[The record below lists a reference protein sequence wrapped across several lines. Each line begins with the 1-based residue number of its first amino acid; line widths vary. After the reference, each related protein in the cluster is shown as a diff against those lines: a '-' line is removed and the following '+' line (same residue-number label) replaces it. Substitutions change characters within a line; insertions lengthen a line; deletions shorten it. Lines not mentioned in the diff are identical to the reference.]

1 MYFCFI
7 IKQLYKNFHPIKL
20 VKKVKFIFIFLML
33 AAFCNIGYAQNKTIA
48 LNVKNFDKADK
59 ADIDKAE
66 DFYLQ
71 EHYPLALPIY
81 EELIEKYPN
90 ETYLQYRLGMC
101 YLKKQDEYDKAVQYL
116 KPIAESDPDAA
127 DIKYFLGI
135 AYHLTYQFD
144 EAIKVF
150 NEYLNQK
157 IDKSQQQITARLIEN
172 CMNAKA
178 LVAIPTEATITNLGA
193 PINSEAS
200 EYVPVISSDEQ
211 TMLFTYVGKR
221 SKGGFEDIFIAE
233 KSANGEWKTPN
244 PLGDNINGYNHDACI
259 ALSPDGQILF
269 IYKDSK
275 DKKGEIYYSNLEGND
290 WSDPKPLL
298 GEVNTSHWEGSVSL
312 SADGK
317 TLYFTSD
324 KPAGFGGRDIYKA
337 TLINDSIWGNIENL
351 GPTINTPYNDDAPF
365 IHPDGRT
372 LVFSSEG
379 HNSMGGY
386 DIFHT
391 QLQPDGTWLPP
402 TNIGFPINSPDRDTY
417 YVLSADGKTGYFS
430 SGRPG
435 GYGLQDIY
443 SVMPGLVG
451 FVPTIAVVKGI
462 ITLNNEPAEAEII
475 VNIQNTD
482 ITHSKLKS
490 NSVTGEYLT
499 NLSKGEIY
507 ELIYKLKDVD
517 FLKLKGDSFVMEL
530 LVIEN
535 TDDFIEINK
544 NIAFYTTDFESEK
557 LIEEEVEE
565 ENIEEIYGDKSME
578 GLVFKVQIAAY
589 NMPENYSYDRLKG
602 LGEVEKN
609 LLDDGITRFTIGG
622 DFNTLN
628 LANEHRDK
636 VVARGQDDAFVTAIY
651 KGKRVYL
658 EELIEQGI
666 LKE

>member
-1 MYFCFI
+1 M
-7 IKQLYKNFHPIKL
+7 
-20 VKKVKFIFIFLML
+20 KKTKFLFLFL
-33 AAFCNIGYAQNKTIA
+33 LLTCIYSVGFTQNKTIA
-48 LNVKNFDKADK
+48 LNVKAFDKADK
-59 ADIDKAE
+59 TDLDKAE
-66 DFYLQ
+66 EFYIDAN
-71 EHYPLALPIY
+71 YSNALPIY
-81 EELIEKYPN
+81 EELIKKYPN
-90 ETYLQYRLGMC
+90 EAYLQYRLGMC
-101 YLKKQDEYDKAVQYL
+101 YLKKQDEYDKAVLYL

-144 EAIKVF
+144 EAIKEF
-150 NEYLNQK
+150 NDYLNQK
-157 IDKSQQQITARLIEN
+157 IDKSQQQLTERLIQN
-172 CMNAKA
+172 CINGKELMAN
-178 LVAIPTEATITNLGA
+178 PTEAVITNIGGS
-193 PINSEAS
+193 INTEAS

-211 TMLFTYVGKR
+211 VMLFTYMGKR

-233 KSANGEWKTPN
+233 KSANGEWEKPQ
-244 PLGDNINGYNHDACI
+244 PLDDNINGYNHDACI

-269 IYKDSK
+269 IYKDTK
-275 DKKGEIYYSNLEGND
+275 DEKGEIYYSNLIGRD
-290 WSDPKPLL
+290 WSTPKPLL
-298 GEVNTSHWEGSVSL
+298 GEVNTSHWEGSASL

-324 KPAGFGGRDIYKA
+324 KPAGLGGRDIYKA

-351 GPTINTPYNDDAPF
+351 GSTINTPYNDDAPF

-391 QLQPDGTWLPP
+391 ELQPDGTWLPP

-417 YVLSADGKTGYFS
+417 YVLSANGERGYFS

-443 SVMPGLVG
+443 SVAPGLVG
-451 FVPTIAVVKGI
+451 FKPAIAVVKGI
-462 ITLNNEPAEAEII
+462 ITLNDEPAEAEII
-475 VNIQNTD
+475 VSIQNSTY
-482 ITHSKLKS
+482 SKLGS
-490 NSVTGEYLT
+490 NAITGEYLT
-499 NLSKGEIY
+499 NLNKGEIY
-507 ELIYKLKDVD
+507 ELTYKLKGTD
-517 FLKLKGDSFVMEL
+517 LSTLKGDSVIVEE

-535 TDDFIEINK
+535 SDEFSEINK
-544 NIAFYTTDFESEK
+544 DVAFYTSNFVSNKIVEK
-557 LIEEEVEE
+557 EEE
-565 ENIEEIYGDKSME
+565 ENIEETYGDKSSE
-578 GLVFKVQIAAY
+578 GLIFKVQIAAY

-622 DFNTLN
+622 DFTTLN

-636 VVARGQDDAFVTAIY
+636 VVAKGQDDAFVTAIY

>member
-1 MYFCFI
+1 MKK
-7 IKQLYKNFHPIKL
+7 IKSLFL
-20 VKKVKFIFIFLML
+20 FLML
-33 AAFCNIGYAQNKTIA
+33 TCIYSIGYTQNKAIA
-48 LNVKNFDKADK
+48 LNVKTFDKADK
-59 ADIDKAE
+59 ANLDKAE
-66 DFYLQ
+66 DFFLQ
-71 EHYPLALPIY
+71 EYYTLALPIY
-81 EELIEKYPN
+81 EDLIEKYPN

-101 YLKKQDEYDKAVQYL
+101 YLKKQDAYDKAVLYL

-144 EAIKVF
+144 DAIKVF

-157 IDKSQQQITARLIEN
+157 IDDEQQQITKRLIEN
-172 CMNAKA
+172 CMNAKM
-178 LVAIPTEATITNLGA
+178 LVATPAEVTITNIGA

-211 TMLFTYVGKR
+211 TMLFTYVGKK
-221 SKGGFEDIFIAE
+221 SKGGFEDIFISE
-233 KSANGEWKTPN
+233 KSANGQWKNPE

-259 ALSPDGQILF
+259 ALSPDGQTLF

-275 DKKGEIYYSNLEGND
+275 EKKGEIYYSKLSGNS

-298 GEVNTSHWEGSVSL
+298 GEVNTNHWEGSASL

-337 TLINDSIWGNIENL
+337 TLINDSIWGNIKNL

-391 QLQPDGTWLPP
+391 QLQLNGTWLPP

-451 FVPTIAVVKGI
+451 FIPTIAVVKGT
-462 ITLNNEPAEAEII
+462 ITLNNQPAEAEII
-475 VNIQNTD
+475 VTIQSSEE
-482 ITHSKLKS
+482 THSKLGS

-499 NLSKGEIY
+499 NLPKGDIY
-507 ELIYKLKDVD
+507 EVIYKLKDAHL
-517 FLKLKGDSFVMEL
+517 LKLKGDSIVMEL
-530 LVIEN
+530 IAIEN
-535 TDDFIEINK
+535 TDDFVEINK
-544 NIAFYTTDFESEK
+544 NIAFYTVDFESD
-557 LIEEEVEE
+557 IIVEE
-565 ENIEEIYGDKSME
+565 ENIEEVYGDKSMD
-578 GLVFKVQIAAY
+578 GLIFKVQIAAY

-622 DFNTLN
+622 DFTTLN
-628 LANEHRDK
+628 LANEHKDK
-636 VVARGQDDAFVTAIY
+636 VVAKGQDDAFVTAIY

>member
-1 MYFCFI
+1 MKK
-7 IKQLYKNFHPIKL
+7 IKPLFL
-20 VKKVKFIFIFLML
+20 FLML
-33 AAFCNIGYAQNKTIA
+33 TCIYSIGYTQNKAIA
-48 LNVKNFDKADK
+48 LNVKTFDKADK
-59 ADIDKAE
+59 ANLDKAE
-66 DFYLQ
+66 DFFLQ
-71 EHYPLALPIY
+71 EYYTLALPIY
-81 EELIEKYPN
+81 EDLIEKYPN

-101 YLKKQDEYDKAVQYL
+101 YLKKQDAYDKAVLYL

-144 EAIKVF
+144 DAIKVF

-157 IDKSQQQITARLIEN
+157 IDDEQQQITKRLIEN
-172 CMNAKA
+172 CMNAKM
-178 LVAIPTEATITNLGA
+178 LVANPSEVTITNIGS

-221 SKGGFEDIFIAE
+221 SKGGFEDIFISE
-233 KSANGEWKTPN
+233 KSKNGEWKNPE

-259 ALSPDGQILF
+259 AISPDGQTLF

-275 DKKGEIYYSNLEGND
+275 EKKGEIYYSKLSGNN

-298 GEVNTSHWEGSVSL
+298 GEVNTNHWEGSASL

-379 HNSMGGY
+379 HNSIGGY

-391 QLQPDGTWLPP
+391 QLQLNGTWLPP

-451 FVPTIAVVKGI
+451 FIPTIAVVKGT
-462 ITLNNEPAEAEII
+462 ITLNNQPAEAEII
-475 VNIQNTD
+475 VTIQSSEE
-482 ITHSKLKS
+482 THSKLGS

-499 NLSKGEIY
+499 NLPKGDIY
-507 ELIYKLKDVD
+507 EVIYKLKDAHL
-517 FLKLKGDSFVMEL
+517 LKLKGDSIVMEL
-530 LVIEN
+530 IAIEN
-535 TDDFIEINK
+535 TDDFVEINK
-544 NIAFYTTDFESEK
+544 NIAFYTVDFESD
-557 LIEEEVEE
+557 IIVEE
-565 ENIEEIYGDKSME
+565 ENIEEVYGDKSMD
-578 GLVFKVQIAAY
+578 GLIFKVQIAAY

-602 LGEVEKN
+602 LGEVEKS

-622 DFNTLN
+622 NFTTLN

>member
-1 MYFCFI
+1 
-7 IKQLYKNFHPIKL
+7 
-20 VKKVKFIFIFLML
+20 ML
-33 AAFCNIGYAQNKTIA
+33 TCIYSIGYTQNKAIA
-48 LNVKNFDKADK
+48 LNVKTFDKADK
-59 ADIDKAE
+59 ANLDKAE
-66 DFYLQ
+66 DFFLQ
-71 EHYPLALPIY
+71 EYYTLALPIY
-81 EELIEKYPN
+81 EDLIEKYPN

-101 YLKKQDEYDKAVQYL
+101 YLKKQDAYDKAVLYL

-144 EAIKVF
+144 DAIKVF

-157 IDKSQQQITARLIEN
+157 IDDEQQQITKRLIEN
-172 CMNAKA
+172 CMNAKM
-178 LVAIPTEATITNLGA
+178 LVATPAEVTITNIGA

-211 TMLFTYVGKR
+211 TMLFTYVGKK
-221 SKGGFEDIFIAE
+221 SKGGFEDIFISE
-233 KSANGEWKTPN
+233 KSANGQWKNPE

-259 ALSPDGQILF
+259 ALSPDG
-269 IYKDSK
+269 
-275 DKKGEIYYSNLEGND
+275 
-290 WSDPKPLL
+290 KPLL
-298 GEVNTSHWEGSVSL
+298 GEVNTNHWEGSASL

-391 QLQPDGTWLPP
+391 QLQLNGTWLPP

-451 FVPTIAVVKGI
+451 FIPTIAVVKGT
-462 ITLNNEPAEAEII
+462 ITLNNQPAEAEII
-475 VNIQNTD
+475 VTIQSSEE
-482 ITHSKLKS
+482 THSKLGS

-499 NLSKGEIY
+499 NLPKGDIY
-507 ELIYKLKDVD
+507 EVIYKLKDAHL
-517 FLKLKGDSFVMEL
+517 LKLKGDSIVMEL
-530 LVIEN
+530 IAIEN
-535 TDDFIEINK
+535 TDDFVEINK
-544 NIAFYTTDFESEK
+544 NIAFYTVDFESD
-557 LIEEEVEE
+557 IIVEE
-565 ENIEEIYGDKSME
+565 ENIEEVYGDKSMD
-578 GLVFKVQIAAY
+578 GLIFKVQIAAY

-602 LGEVEKN
+602 LGEVEKS

-622 DFNTLN
+622 DFTTLN

>member
-1 MYFCFI
+1 
-7 IKQLYKNFHPIKL
+7 
-20 VKKVKFIFIFLML
+20 VKKIKSLFLFLML
-33 AAFCNIGYAQNKTIA
+33 TCIYSIGYTQNKAIA
-48 LNVKNFDKADK
+48 LNVKTFDKADK
-59 ADIDKAE
+59 ANLDKAE
-66 DFYLQ
+66 DFFLQ
-71 EHYPLALPIY
+71 EYYTLALPIY
-81 EELIEKYPN
+81 EDLIEKYPN

-101 YLKKQDEYDKAVQYL
+101 YLKKQDAYDKAVLYL

-157 IDKSQQQITARLIEN
+157 IDDEQQQITKRLIEN
-172 CMNAKA
+172 CMNAKV
-178 LVAIPTEATITNLGA
+178 LVATPAEVTITNIGA

-221 SKGGFEDIFIAE
+221 SKGGFEDIFISE
-233 KSANGEWKTPN
+233 KSANGQWKNPE

-259 ALSPDGQILF
+259 AISPDGQTLF

-275 DKKGEIYYSNLEGND
+275 EKKGEIYYSKLSGNS

-298 GEVNTSHWEGSVSL
+298 GEVNTNHWEGSASL

-324 KPAGFGGRDIYKA
+324 KPAGLGGRDIYKA

-391 QLQPDGTWLPP
+391 QLQLNGTWLPP

-451 FVPTIAVVKGI
+451 FIPTIAVVKGS
-462 ITLNNEPAEAEII
+462 ITLNNQPAEAEII
-475 VNIQNTD
+475 VTIQSSEE
-482 ITHSKLKS
+482 THSKLGS

-499 NLSKGEIY
+499 NLPKGDIY
-507 ELIYKLKDVD
+507 EVVYKLKDAHL
-517 FLKLKGDSFVMEL
+517 LKLKGDSIVIEL
-530 LVIEN
+530 IAIEN

-544 NIAFYTTDFESEK
+544 NIAFYTVDFESD
-557 LIEEEVEE
+557 IIVEE
-565 ENIEEIYGDKSME
+565 ENIEEVYGDKSMD
-578 GLVFKVQIAAY
+578 GLIFKVQIAAY

-602 LGEVEKN
+602 LGEVEKS

-622 DFNTLN
+622 NFTTLN

>member
-1 MYFCFI
+1 
-7 IKQLYKNFHPIKL
+7 
-20 VKKVKFIFIFLML
+20 ML
-33 AAFCNIGYAQNKTIA
+33 TCIYSIGYTQNKAIA
-48 LNVKNFDKADK
+48 LNVKTFDKADK
-59 ADIDKAE
+59 ANLDKAE
-66 DFYLQ
+66 DFFLQ
-71 EHYPLALPIY
+71 EYYTLALPIY
-81 EELIEKYPN
+81 EDLIEKYPN

-101 YLKKQDEYDKAVQYL
+101 YLKKQDAYDKAVLYL

-144 EAIKVF
+144 DAIKVF

-157 IDKSQQQITARLIEN
+157 IDDEQQQITKRLIEN
-172 CMNAKA
+172 CMNAKM
-178 LVAIPTEATITNLGA
+178 LVATPAEVTITNIGA

-211 TMLFTYVGKR
+211 TMLFTYVGKK
-221 SKGGFEDIFIAE
+221 SKGGFEDIFISE
-233 KSANGEWKTPN
+233 KSANGQWKNPE

-259 ALSPDGQILF
+259 ALSPDGQTLF

-275 DKKGEIYYSNLEGND
+275 EKKGEIYYSKLSGNS

-298 GEVNTSHWEGSVSL
+298 GEVNTNHWEGSASL

-391 QLQPDGTWLPP
+391 QLQLNGTWLPP

-451 FVPTIAVVKGI
+451 FIPTIAVVKGT
-462 ITLNNEPAEAEII
+462 ITLNNQPAEAEII
-475 VNIQNTD
+475 VTIQSSEE
-482 ITHSKLKS
+482 THSKLGS

-499 NLSKGEIY
+499 NLPKGDIY
-507 ELIYKLKDVD
+507 EVIYKLKDAHL
-517 FLKLKGDSFVMEL
+517 LKLKGDSIVMEL
-530 LVIEN
+530 IAIEN
-535 TDDFIEINK
+535 TDDFVEINK
-544 NIAFYTTDFESEK
+544 NIAFYTVDFESD
-557 LIEEEVEE
+557 IIVEE
-565 ENIEEIYGDKSME
+565 ENIEEVYGDKSMD
-578 GLVFKVQIAAY
+578 GLIFKVQIAAY

-602 LGEVEKN
+602 LGEVEKS

-622 DFNTLN
+622 DFTTLN

>member
-1 MYFCFI
+1 
-7 IKQLYKNFHPIKL
+7 
-20 VKKVKFIFIFLML
+20 VKKIKSLFLFLML
-33 AAFCNIGYAQNKTIA
+33 TCIYSIGYTQNKAIA
-48 LNVKNFDKADK
+48 LNVKIFDKADK
-59 ADIDKAE
+59 ANLDKAE
-66 DFYLQ
+66 DFFLQ
-71 EHYPLALPIY
+71 EYYTLALPIY
-81 EELIEKYPN
+81 EDLIEKYPN

-101 YLKKQDEYDKAVQYL
+101 YLKKQDAYDKAVLYL

-144 EAIKVF
+144 DAIKVF

-157 IDKSQQQITARLIEN
+157 IDDEQQQITKRLIEN
-172 CMNAKA
+172 CMNAKM
-178 LVAIPTEATITNLGA
+178 LVATPAEVTITNIGA

-211 TMLFTYVGKR
+211 TMLFTYVGKK
-221 SKGGFEDIFIAE
+221 SKGGFEDIFISE
-233 KSANGEWKTPN
+233 KSANGQWKNPE

-259 ALSPDGQILF
+259 ALSPDGQTLF

-275 DKKGEIYYSNLEGND
+275 EKKGEIYYSKLSGNS

-298 GEVNTSHWEGSVSL
+298 GEVNTNHWEGSASL

-391 QLQPDGTWLPP
+391 QLQLNGTWLPP

-451 FVPTIAVVKGI
+451 FIPTIAVVKGT
-462 ITLNNEPAEAEII
+462 ITLNNQPAEAEII
-475 VNIQNTD
+475 VTIQSSEE
-482 ITHSKLKS
+482 THSKLGS

-499 NLSKGEIY
+499 NLPKGDIY
-507 ELIYKLKDVD
+507 EVIYKLKDAHL
-517 FLKLKGDSFVMEL
+517 LKLKGDSIVMEL
-530 LVIEN
+530 IAIEN
-535 TDDFIEINK
+535 TDDFVEINK
-544 NIAFYTTDFESEK
+544 NIAFYTVDFESD
-557 LIEEEVEE
+557 IIAEE
-565 ENIEEIYGDKSME
+565 ENIEEVYGDKSMD
-578 GLVFKVQIAAY
+578 GLIFKVQIAAY

-602 LGEVEKN
+602 LGEVEKS

-622 DFNTLN
+622 NFNTLN

>member
-1 MYFCFI
+1 MKK
-7 IKQLYKNFHPIKL
+7 IKSLFL
-20 VKKVKFIFIFLML
+20 FLML
-33 AAFCNIGYAQNKTIA
+33 TCIYSIGYTQNKAIA
-48 LNVKNFDKADK
+48 LNVKTFDKADK
-59 ADIDKAE
+59 ANLDKAE
-66 DFYLQ
+66 DFFLQ
-71 EHYPLALPIY
+71 EYYTLALPIY
-81 EELIEKYPN
+81 EDLIEKYPN

-101 YLKKQDEYDKAVQYL
+101 YLKKQDAYDKAVLYL

-144 EAIKVF
+144 EAIKVL

-157 IDKSQQQITARLIEN
+157 IDDEQQQVTKRLIEN
-172 CMNAKA
+172 CMNAKI
-178 LVAIPTEATITNLGA
+178 LVANPAEVTITNIGA

-221 SKGGFEDIFIAE
+221 SKGGFEDIFISE
-233 KSANGEWKTPN
+233 KSANGEWKNPD

-275 DKKGEIYYSNLEGND
+275 DKKGEIYYSNLKGND

-298 GEVNTSHWEGSVSL
+298 GEVNTNHWEGSASL

-391 QLQPDGTWLPP
+391 QLQPDGTWLSP

-417 YVLSADGKTGYFS
+417 YVLSADGETGYFS

-443 SVMPGLVG
+443 SVVPGLVG
-451 FVPTIAVVKGI
+451 FKPAIAVVKGTV
-462 ITLNNEPAEAEII
+462 TLNNQPIEAEII
-475 VNIQNTD
+475 VTIQSSEE
-482 ITHSKLKS
+482 THSKLGS

-499 NLSKGEIY
+499 NLPKGEIY
-507 ELIYKLKDVD
+507 EIIYKLKDAHL
-517 FLKLKGDSFVMEL
+517 LKLKGDSVIMEL
-530 LVIEN
+530 IAIEN
-535 TDDFIEINK
+535 SDEFSEINK
-544 NIAFYTTDFESEK
+544 DVAFYTVDFESDV
-557 LIEEEVEE
+557 IVEEEE

-602 LGEVEKN
+602 LGDVEKN

-628 LANEHRDK
+628 LANEHRYK

>member
-1 MYFCFI
+1 
-7 IKQLYKNFHPIKL
+7 
-20 VKKVKFIFIFLML
+20 VKKTKFLFLFL
-33 AAFCNIGYAQNKTIA
+33 LLTCIYSVGFTQNKTIA
-48 LNVKNFDKADK
+48 LNVKAFDKADK
-59 ADIDKAE
+59 TDLDKAE
-66 DFYLQ
+66 EFYIDAN
-71 EHYPLALPIY
+71 YSNALPIY
-81 EELIEKYPN
+81 EELIKKYPN
-90 ETYLQYRLGMC
+90 EAYLQYRLGMC
-101 YLKKQDEYDKAVQYL
+101 YLKKQDEYDKAVLYL

-144 EAIKVF
+144 EAIKEF
-150 NEYLNQK
+150 NDYLNQK
-157 IDKSQQQITARLIEN
+157 IDKSQQQLTERLIQN
-172 CMNAKA
+172 CINGKELMAN
-178 LVAIPTEATITNLGA
+178 PTEAVITNIGGS
-193 PINSEAS
+193 INTEAS

-211 TMLFTYVGKR
+211 VMLFTYMGKR

-233 KSANGEWKTPN
+233 KSANGEWEKPQ
-244 PLGDNINGYNHDACI
+244 PLDDNINGYNHDACI

-269 IYKDSK
+269 IYKDTK
-275 DKKGEIYYSNLEGND
+275 DEKGEIYYSNLIGRD
-290 WSDPKPLL
+290 WSTPKPLL
-298 GEVNTSHWEGSVSL
+298 GEVNTSHWEGSASL

-324 KPAGFGGRDIYKA
+324 KPAGLGGRDIYKA

-351 GPTINTPYNDDAPF
+351 GSTINTPYNDDAPF

-391 QLQPDGTWLPP
+391 ELQPDGTWLPP

-417 YVLSADGKTGYFS
+417 YVLSANGERGYFS

-443 SVMPGLVG
+443 SVAPGLVG
-451 FVPTIAVVKGI
+451 FKPAIAVVKGI
-462 ITLNNEPAEAEII
+462 ITLNDEPAEAEII
-475 VNIQNTD
+475 VSIQNSTY
-482 ITHSKLKS
+482 SKLGS
-490 NSVTGEYLT
+490 NAITGEYLT
-499 NLSKGEIY
+499 NLNKGEIY
-507 ELIYKLKDVD
+507 ELTYKLKGTD
-517 FLKLKGDSFVMEL
+517 LSTLKGDSVIVEE

-535 TDDFIEINK
+535 SDEFSEINK
-544 NIAFYTTDFESEK
+544 DVAFYTSNFVSNKIVEK
-557 LIEEEVEE
+557 EEE
-565 ENIEEIYGDKSME
+565 ENIEETYGDKSSE
-578 GLVFKVQIAAY
+578 GLIFKVQIAAY

-622 DFNTLN
+622 DFTTLN

-636 VVARGQDDAFVTAIY
+636 VVAKGQDDAFVTAIY

>member
-1 MYFCFI
+1 MLHNKVVI
-7 IKQLYKNFHPIKL
+7 EKSLSTIKP
-20 VKKVKFIFIFLML
+20 VKKFKFLFLSLML
-33 AAFCNIGYAQNKTIA
+33 ICIYSVGFTQNKTIT
-48 LNVKNFDKADK
+48 LSVKTFEKADK
-59 ADIDKAE
+59 TNLDQAE
-66 DFYLQ
+66 EFYVVENYAQ
-71 EHYPLALPIY
+71 ALPIY
-81 EELIEKYPN
+81 EELVEKYSN

-101 YLKKQDEYDKAVQYL
+101 YLKKQDAYDKAVQYL
-116 KPIAESDPDAA
+116 KPIAESNPDAA

-144 EAIKVF
+144 EAIKEF
-150 NEYLNQK
+150 NEYLKQK
-157 IDKSQQQITARLIEN
+157 IDKNQQQLTARLIQN
-172 CMNAKA
+172 CMNGKELMAN
-178 LVAIPTEATITNLGA
+178 PTKATITNIGA
-193 PINSEAS
+193 PINTEAA
-200 EYVPVISSDEQ
+200 EYVPVISSDEK

-221 SKGGFEDIFIAE
+221 SKGGLEDIFISE
-233 KSANGEWKTPN
+233 KSANGEWKNPQ

-259 ALSPDGQILF
+259 ALSPDGQLLF

-317 TLYFTSD
+317 TLFFTSD
-324 KPAGFGGRDIYKA
+324 KPSGLGGRDIYKA

-475 VNIQNTD
+475 VTIQNTD

-499 NLSKGEIY
+499 NLPKGEIY

-517 FLKLKGDSFVMEL
+517 FLKLKGDSFIMEL

-544 NIAFYTTDFESEK
+544 NVAFYTTDFESEE
-557 LIEEEVEE
+557 LVEE
-565 ENIEEIYGDKSME
+565 ESIEEIYGDKSSE
-578 GLVFKVQIAAY
+578 GLIFKVQIAAY

-602 LGEVEKN
+602 LGDVEKN

-628 LANEHRDK
+628 LANEHREK

-666 LKE
+666 IKEE

>member
-1 MYFCFI
+1 
-7 IKQLYKNFHPIKL
+7 
-20 VKKVKFIFIFLML
+20 ML
-33 AAFCNIGYAQNKTIA
+33 TCIYSIGYTQNKAIA
-48 LNVKNFDKADK
+48 LNVKTFDKADK
-59 ADIDKAE
+59 ANLDKAE
-66 DFYLQ
+66 DFFLQ
-71 EHYPLALPIY
+71 EYYTLALPIY
-81 EELIEKYPN
+81 EDLIEKYPN
-90 ETYLQYRLGMC
+90 ETYLQNRLGMC
-101 YLKKQDEYDKAVQYL
+101 YLKKQDAYDKAVLYL

-144 EAIKVF
+144 DAIKVF

-157 IDKSQQQITARLIEN
+157 IDDEQQQITKRLIEN
-172 CMNAKA
+172 CMNAKM
-178 LVAIPTEATITNLGA
+178 LVATPAEVTITNIGA

-211 TMLFTYVGKR
+211 TMLFTYVGKK
-221 SKGGFEDIFIAE
+221 SKGGFEDIFISE
-233 KSANGEWKTPN
+233 KSANGQWKNPE

-259 ALSPDGQILF
+259 ALSPDGQTLF

-275 DKKGEIYYSNLEGND
+275 EKKGEIYYSKLSGNS

-298 GEVNTSHWEGSVSL
+298 GEVNTNHWEGSASL

-391 QLQPDGTWLPP
+391 QLQLNGTWLPP

-451 FVPTIAVVKGI
+451 FIPTIAVVKGT
-462 ITLNNEPAEAEII
+462 ITLNNQPAEAEII
-475 VNIQNTD
+475 VTIQSSEE
-482 ITHSKLKS
+482 THSKLGS

-499 NLSKGEIY
+499 NLPKGDIY
-507 ELIYKLKDVD
+507 EVIYKLKDAHL
-517 FLKLKGDSFVMEL
+517 LKLKGDSIVMEL
-530 LVIEN
+530 IAIEN
-535 TDDFIEINK
+535 TDDFVEINK
-544 NIAFYTTDFESEK
+544 NIAFYTVDFESD
-557 LIEEEVEE
+557 IIVEE
-565 ENIEEIYGDKSME
+565 ENIEEVYGDKSMD
-578 GLVFKVQIAAY
+578 GLIFKVQIAAY

-602 LGEVEKN
+602 LGEVEKS

-622 DFNTLN
+622 DFTTLN

>member
-1 MYFCFI
+1 MKK
-7 IKQLYKNFHPIKL
+7 IKSLFL
-20 VKKVKFIFIFLML
+20 FLML
-33 AAFCNIGYAQNKTIA
+33 TCIYSIGYTQNKAIA
-48 LNVKNFDKADK
+48 LNVKTFDKADK
-59 ADIDKAE
+59 ANLDKAE
-66 DFYLQ
+66 DFFLQ
-71 EHYPLALPIY
+71 EYYTLALPIY
-81 EELIEKYPN
+81 EGLIEKYPN

-101 YLKKQDEYDKAVQYL
+101 YLKKQDAYDKAVLYL

-144 EAIKVF
+144 DAIKVF

-157 IDKSQQQITARLIEN
+157 IDDEQQQITKRLIEN
-172 CMNAKA
+172 CMNAKM
-178 LVAIPTEATITNLGA
+178 LVATPAEVTITNIGA

-211 TMLFTYVGKR
+211 TMLFTYVGKK
-221 SKGGFEDIFIAE
+221 SKGGFEDIFISE
-233 KSANGEWKTPN
+233 KSANGQWKNPE
-244 PLGDNINGYNHDACI
+244 PLGNNINGYNHDACI
-259 ALSPDGQILF
+259 ALSPDGQTLF

-275 DKKGEIYYSNLEGND
+275 EKKGEIYYSKLSGNS

-298 GEVNTSHWEGSVSL
+298 GEVNTNHWEGSASL

-391 QLQPDGTWLPP
+391 QLQLNGTWLPP

-451 FVPTIAVVKGI
+451 FIPTIAVVKGT
-462 ITLNNEPAEAEII
+462 ITLNNQPAEAEII
-475 VNIQNTD
+475 VTIQSSEE
-482 ITHSKLKS
+482 THSKLGS

-499 NLSKGEIY
+499 NLPKGDIY
-507 ELIYKLKDVD
+507 EVIYKLKDAHL
-517 FLKLKGDSFVMEL
+517 LKLKGDSIVMEL
-530 LVIEN
+530 IAIEN
-535 TDDFIEINK
+535 TDDFVEINK
-544 NIAFYTTDFESEK
+544 NIAFYTVDFESD
-557 LIEEEVEE
+557 IIAEE
-565 ENIEEIYGDKSME
+565 ENIEEVYGDKSMD
-578 GLVFKVQIAAY
+578 GLIFKVQIAAY

-602 LGEVEKN
+602 LGEVEKS

-622 DFNTLN
+622 NFNTLN

>member
-1 MYFCFI
+1 
-7 IKQLYKNFHPIKL
+7 
-20 VKKVKFIFIFLML
+20 ML
-33 AAFCNIGYAQNKTIA
+33 TCIYSIGYTQNKAIA
-48 LNVKNFDKADK
+48 LNVKTFDKADK
-59 ADIDKAE
+59 ANLDKAE
-66 DFYLQ
+66 DFFLQ
-71 EHYPLALPIY
+71 EYYTLALPIY
-81 EELIEKYPN
+81 EGLIEKYPN

-101 YLKKQDEYDKAVQYL
+101 YLKKQDAYDKAVLYL

-144 EAIKVF
+144 DAIKVF

-157 IDKSQQQITARLIEN
+157 IDDEQQQITKRLIEN
-172 CMNAKA
+172 CMNAKM
-178 LVAIPTEATITNLGA
+178 LVATPAEVTITNIGA

-211 TMLFTYVGKR
+211 TMLFTYVGKK
-221 SKGGFEDIFIAE
+221 SKGGFEDIFISE
-233 KSANGEWKTPN
+233 KSANGQWKNPE
-244 PLGDNINGYNHDACI
+244 PLGNNINGYNHDACI
-259 ALSPDGQILF
+259 ALSPDGQTLF

-275 DKKGEIYYSNLEGND
+275 EKKGEIYYSKLSGNS

-298 GEVNTSHWEGSVSL
+298 GEVNTNHWEGSASL

-391 QLQPDGTWLPP
+391 QLQLNGTWLPP

-451 FVPTIAVVKGI
+451 FIPTIAVVKGT
-462 ITLNNEPAEAEII
+462 ITLNNQPAEAEII
-475 VNIQNTD
+475 VTIQSSEE
-482 ITHSKLKS
+482 THSKLGS

-499 NLSKGEIY
+499 NLPKGDIY
-507 ELIYKLKDVD
+507 EVIYKLKDAHL
-517 FLKLKGDSFVMEL
+517 LKLKGDSIVMEL
-530 LVIEN
+530 IAIEN
-535 TDDFIEINK
+535 TDDFVEINK
-544 NIAFYTTDFESEK
+544 NIAFYTVDFESD
-557 LIEEEVEE
+557 IIVEE
-565 ENIEEIYGDKSME
+565 ENIEEVYGDKSMD
-578 GLVFKVQIAAY
+578 GLIFKVQIAAY

-602 LGEVEKN
+602 LGEVEKS

-622 DFNTLN
+622 NFNTLN

>member
-1 MYFCFI
+1 
-7 IKQLYKNFHPIKL
+7 
-20 VKKVKFIFIFLML
+20 VKKIKSLFLFLML
-33 AAFCNIGYAQNKTIA
+33 TCIYSIGYTQNKAIA
-48 LNVKNFDKADK
+48 LNVKTFDKADK
-59 ADIDKAE
+59 ANLDKAE
-66 DFYLQ
+66 DFFLQ
-71 EHYPLALPIY
+71 EYYTLALPIY
-81 EELIEKYPN
+81 EDLIEKYPN

-101 YLKKQDEYDKAVQYL
+101 YLKKQDAYDKAVLYL

-144 EAIKVF
+144 DAIKVF

-157 IDKSQQQITARLIEN
+157 IDDEQQQITKRLIEN
-172 CMNAKA
+172 CMNAKM
-178 LVAIPTEATITNLGA
+178 LVATPAEVTITNIGA

-211 TMLFTYVGKR
+211 TMLFTYVGKK
-221 SKGGFEDIFIAE
+221 SKGGFEDIFISE
-233 KSANGEWKTPN
+233 KSANGQWKNPE

-259 ALSPDGQILF
+259 ALSPDGQTLF

-275 DKKGEIYYSNLEGND
+275 EKKGEIYYSKLSGNS

-298 GEVNTSHWEGSVSL
+298 GEVNTNHWEGSASL

-337 TLINDSIWGNIENL
+337 TLINDSIWGNIKNL

-391 QLQPDGTWLPP
+391 QLQLNGTWLPP

-451 FVPTIAVVKGI
+451 FIPTIAVVKGT
-462 ITLNNEPAEAEII
+462 ITLNNQPAEAEII
-475 VNIQNTD
+475 VTIQSSEE
-482 ITHSKLKS
+482 THSKLGS

-499 NLSKGEIY
+499 NLPKGDIY
-507 ELIYKLKDVD
+507 EVIYKLKDAHL
-517 FLKLKGDSFVMEL
+517 LKLKGDSIVMEL
-530 LVIEN
+530 IAIEN
-535 TDDFIEINK
+535 TDDFVEINK
-544 NIAFYTTDFESEK
+544 NIAFYTVDFESD
-557 LIEEEVEE
+557 IIVEE
-565 ENIEEIYGDKSME
+565 ENIEEVYGDKSMD
-578 GLVFKVQIAAY
+578 GLIFKVQIAAY

-622 DFNTLN
+622 DFTTLN
-628 LANEHRDK
+628 LANEHKDK
-636 VVARGQDDAFVTAIY
+636 VVAKGQDDAFVTAIY

>member
-1 MYFCFI
+1 
-7 IKQLYKNFHPIKL
+7 
-20 VKKVKFIFIFLML
+20 ML
-33 AAFCNIGYAQNKTIA
+33 TCIYSIGYTQNKAIE
-48 LNVKNFDKADK
+48 LNVKTFDKADK
-59 ADIDKAE
+59 ANLDKAE
-66 DFYLQ
+66 DFFLQ
-71 EHYPLALPIY
+71 EYYTLALPIY
-81 EELIEKYPN
+81 EDLIEKYPN

-101 YLKKQDEYDKAVQYL
+101 YLKKQDAYDKAVLYL

-157 IDKSQQQITARLIEN
+157 IDDEQQQITKRLIEN
-172 CMNAKA
+172 CMNAKV
-178 LVAIPTEATITNLGA
+178 LVATPAEVTITNIGA

-221 SKGGFEDIFIAE
+221 SKGGFEDIFISE
-233 KSANGEWKTPN
+233 KSANGQWKNPE

-259 ALSPDGQILF
+259 AISPDGQTLF

-275 DKKGEIYYSNLEGND
+275 EKKGEIYYSKLSGNS

-298 GEVNTSHWEGSVSL
+298 GEVNTNHWEGSASL

-324 KPAGFGGRDIYKA
+324 KPAGLGGRDIYKA

-391 QLQPDGTWLPP
+391 QLQLNGTWLPP

-443 SVMPGLVG
+443 SVMPGLIG
-451 FVPTIAVVKGI
+451 FIPTIAVVKGT
-462 ITLNNEPAEAEII
+462 ITLNNQPAEAEII
-475 VNIQNTD
+475 VTIQSSEE
-482 ITHSKLKS
+482 THSKLGS

-499 NLSKGEIY
+499 NLPKGDIY
-507 ELIYKLKDVD
+507 EVVYKLKDAHL
-517 FLKLKGDSFVMEL
+517 LKLKGDSIVIEL
-530 LVIEN
+530 IAIEN

-544 NIAFYTTDFESEK
+544 NIAFYTVDFESD
-557 LIEEEVEE
+557 IIVEE
-565 ENIEEIYGDKSME
+565 ENIEEVYGDKSMD
-578 GLVFKVQIAAY
+578 GLIFKVQIAAY

-602 LGEVEKN
+602 LGEVEKS

-622 DFNTLN
+622 NFTTLN

>member
-1 MYFCFI
+1 
-7 IKQLYKNFHPIKL
+7 
-20 VKKVKFIFIFLML
+20 VKKIKSLFLFLML
-33 AAFCNIGYAQNKTIA
+33 TCIYSIGYTQNKAIA
-48 LNVKNFDKADK
+48 LNVKTFDKADK
-59 ADIDKAE
+59 ANLDKAE
-66 DFYLQ
+66 DFFLQ
-71 EHYPLALPIY
+71 EYYTLALPIY
-81 EELIEKYPN
+81 EDLIEKYPN

-101 YLKKQDEYDKAVQYL
+101 YLKKQDAYDKAVLYL

-144 EAIKVF
+144 DAIKVF

-157 IDKSQQQITARLIEN
+157 IDDEQQQITKRLIEN
-172 CMNAKA
+172 CMNAKM
-178 LVAIPTEATITNLGA
+178 LVATPAEVTITNIGA

-211 TMLFTYVGKR
+211 TMLFTYVGKK
-221 SKGGFEDIFIAE
+221 SKGGFEDIFISE
-233 KSANGEWKTPN
+233 KSANGQWKNPE

-259 ALSPDGQILF
+259 ALSPDGQTLF

-275 DKKGEIYYSNLEGND
+275 EKKGEIYYSKLSGNS

-298 GEVNTSHWEGSVSL
+298 GEVNTNHWEGSASL

-337 TLINDSIWGNIENL
+337 TLINDSIWGNIKNL

-391 QLQPDGTWLPP
+391 QLQLNGTWLPP

-451 FVPTIAVVKGI
+451 FIPTIAVVKGT
-462 ITLNNEPAEAEII
+462 ITLNNQPAEAEII
-475 VNIQNTD
+475 VTIQSSEE
-482 ITHSKLKS
+482 THSKLGS

-499 NLSKGEIY
+499 NLPKGDIY
-507 ELIYKLKDVD
+507 EVIYKLKDAHL
-517 FLKLKGDSFVMEL
+517 LKLKGDSIVMEL
-530 LVIEN
+530 IAIEN
-535 TDDFIEINK
+535 TDDFVEINK
-544 NIAFYTTDFESEK
+544 NIAFYTVDFESD
-557 LIEEEVEE
+557 IIAEE
-565 ENIEEIYGDKSME
+565 ENIEEVYGDKSMD
-578 GLVFKVQIAAY
+578 GLIFKVQIAAY

-602 LGEVEKN
+602 LGEVEKS

-622 DFNTLN
+622 NFNTLN

>member
-1 MYFCFI
+1 MKK
-7 IKQLYKNFHPIKL
+7 IKSLFL
-20 VKKVKFIFIFLML
+20 FLML
-33 AAFCNIGYAQNKTIA
+33 TCIYSIGYTQNKAIE
-48 LNVKNFDKADK
+48 LNVKTFDKADK
-59 ADIDKAE
+59 ANLDKAE
-66 DFYLQ
+66 DFFLQ
-71 EHYPLALPIY
+71 EYYTLALPIY
-81 EELIEKYPN
+81 EDLIEKYPN

-101 YLKKQDEYDKAVQYL
+101 YLKKQDAYDKAVLYL

-157 IDKSQQQITARLIEN
+157 IDDEQQQITKRLIEN
-172 CMNAKA
+172 CMNAKV
-178 LVAIPTEATITNLGA
+178 LVATPAEVTITNIGA

-221 SKGGFEDIFIAE
+221 SKGGFEDIFISE
-233 KSANGEWKTPN
+233 KSANGQWKNPE

-259 ALSPDGQILF
+259 AISPDGQTLF

-275 DKKGEIYYSNLEGND
+275 EKKGEIYYSKLSGNS

-298 GEVNTSHWEGSVSL
+298 GEVNTNHWEGSASL

-324 KPAGFGGRDIYKA
+324 KPAGLGGRDIYKA

-391 QLQPDGTWLPP
+391 QLQLNGTWLPP

-451 FVPTIAVVKGI
+451 FIPTIAVVKGS
-462 ITLNNEPAEAEII
+462 ITLNNQPAEAEII
-475 VNIQNTD
+475 VTIQSSEE
-482 ITHSKLKS
+482 THSKLGS

-499 NLSKGEIY
+499 NLPKGDIY
-507 ELIYKLKDVD
+507 EVVYKLKDAHL
-517 FLKLKGDSFVMEL
+517 LKLKGDSIVIEL
-530 LVIEN
+530 IAIEN

-544 NIAFYTTDFESEK
+544 NIAFYTVDFESD
-557 LIEEEVEE
+557 IIVEE
-565 ENIEEIYGDKSME
+565 ENIEEVYGDKSMD
-578 GLVFKVQIAAY
+578 GLIFKVQIAAY

-602 LGEVEKN
+602 LGEVEKS

-622 DFNTLN
+622 NFTTLN

>member
-1 MYFCFI
+1 M
-7 IKQLYKNFHPIKL
+7 
-20 VKKVKFIFIFLML
+20 KKSKFLFLFLML
-33 AAFCNIGYAQNKTIA
+33 TCIYSIGFTQNKTIA
-48 LNVKNFDKADK
+48 LNVKDFDKADK
-59 ADIDKAE
+59 TELDKAE
-66 DFYLQ
+66 EFYIDAN
-71 EHYPLALPIY
+71 YGNALPIY
-81 EELIEKYPN
+81 KELIEKYPN

-101 YLKKQDEYDKAVQYL
+101 YLKKQDEYDKAVLYL
-116 KPIAESDPDAA
+116 KPIAENNPDAA

-144 EAIKVF
+144 EAIKEF
-150 NEYLNQK
+150 NDYLNQK
-157 IDKSQQQITARLIEN
+157 IDKSQQQLTERLIQN
-172 CMNAKA
+172 CINGKELMAN
-178 LVAIPTEATITNLGA
+178 PTEAVITNIGGS
-193 PINSEAS
+193 INTEAS

-211 TMLFTYVGKR
+211 VMLFTYMGKR

-233 KSANGEWKTPN
+233 KSANGEWEKPQ
-244 PLGDNINGYNHDACI
+244 PLDDNINGYNHDACI

-269 IYKDSK
+269 IYKDTK
-275 DKKGEIYYSNLEGND
+275 DEKGEIYYSNLIGRD
-290 WSDPKPLL
+290 WSTPKPLL
-298 GEVNTSHWEGSVSL
+298 GEVNTSHWEGSASL

-324 KPAGFGGRDIYKA
+324 KPAGLGGRDIYKA

-351 GPTINTPYNDDAPF
+351 GSTINTPYNDDAPF

-391 QLQPDGTWLPP
+391 ELQPDGTWLPP

-417 YVLSADGKTGYFS
+417 YVLSANGERGYFS

-443 SVMPGLVG
+443 SVAPGLVG
-451 FVPTIAVVKGI
+451 FKPAIAVVKGI
-462 ITLNNEPAEAEII
+462 ITLNDEPAEAEII
-475 VNIQNTD
+475 VSIQNSTY
-482 ITHSKLKS
+482 SKLGS
-490 NSVTGEYLT
+490 NAITGEYLT
-499 NLSKGEIY
+499 NLNKGEIY
-507 ELIYKLKDVD
+507 ELTYKLKGTD
-517 FLKLKGDSFVMEL
+517 LSTLKGDSVIVEE

-535 TDDFIEINK
+535 SDEFSEINK
-544 NIAFYTTDFESEK
+544 DVAFYTSNFVSNKIVEK
-557 LIEEEVEE
+557 EEE
-565 ENIEEIYGDKSME
+565 ENIEETYGDKSSE
-578 GLVFKVQIAAY
+578 GLIFKVQIAAY

-622 DFNTLN
+622 DFTTLN

-636 VVARGQDDAFVTAIY
+636 VVAKGQDDAFVTAIY

>member
-1 MYFCFI
+1 
-7 IKQLYKNFHPIKL
+7 
-20 VKKVKFIFIFLML
+20 ML
-33 AAFCNIGYAQNKTIA
+33 TCIYSIGYTQNKAIA
-48 LNVKNFDKADK
+48 LNVKIFDKADK
-59 ADIDKAE
+59 ANLDKAE
-66 DFYLQ
+66 DFFLQ
-71 EHYPLALPIY
+71 EYYTLALPIY
-81 EELIEKYPN
+81 EDLIEKYPN

-101 YLKKQDEYDKAVQYL
+101 YLKKQDAYDKAVLYL

-144 EAIKVF
+144 DAIKVF

-157 IDKSQQQITARLIEN
+157 IDDEQQQITKRLIEN
-172 CMNAKA
+172 CMNAKM
-178 LVAIPTEATITNLGA
+178 LVATPAEVTITNIGA

-211 TMLFTYVGKR
+211 TMLFTYVGKK
-221 SKGGFEDIFIAE
+221 SKGGFEDIFISE
-233 KSANGEWKTPN
+233 KSANGQWKNPE

-259 ALSPDGQILF
+259 ALSPDGQTLF

-275 DKKGEIYYSNLEGND
+275 EKKGEIYYSKLSGNS

-298 GEVNTSHWEGSVSL
+298 GEVNTNHWEGSASL

-391 QLQPDGTWLPP
+391 QLQLNGTWLPP

-451 FVPTIAVVKGI
+451 FIPTIAVVKGT
-462 ITLNNEPAEAEII
+462 ITLNNQPAEAEII
-475 VNIQNTD
+475 VTIQSSEE
-482 ITHSKLKS
+482 THSKLGS

-499 NLSKGEIY
+499 NLPKGDIY
-507 ELIYKLKDVD
+507 EVIYKLKDAHL
-517 FLKLKGDSFVMEL
+517 LKLKGDSIVMEL
-530 LVIEN
+530 IAIEN
-535 TDDFIEINK
+535 TDDFVEINK
-544 NIAFYTTDFESEK
+544 NIAFYTVDFESD
-557 LIEEEVEE
+557 IIAEE
-565 ENIEEIYGDKSME
+565 ENIEEVYGDKSMD
-578 GLVFKVQIAAY
+578 GLIFKVQIAAY

-602 LGEVEKN
+602 LGEVEKS

-622 DFNTLN
+622 NFNTLN

>member
-1 MYFCFI
+1 
-7 IKQLYKNFHPIKL
+7 
-20 VKKVKFIFIFLML
+20 ML
-33 AAFCNIGYAQNKTIA
+33 TCIYNIGYTQNKAIA
-48 LNVKNFDKADK
+48 LNVKTFDKADK
-59 ADIDKAE
+59 ADLDKAE

-71 EHYPLALPIY
+71 EYYTLALPIY

-101 YLKKQDEYDKAVQYL
+101 YLKKQDAYDKAVFYL
-116 KPIAESDPDAA
+116 KPIAESNPDAA

-144 EAIKVF
+144 EAIKIF

-157 IDKSQQQITARLIEN
+157 IDDEQQQVTKRLIEN
-172 CMNAKA
+172 CMNAKM
-178 LVAIPTEATITNLGA
+178 LVANPAEVTITNIGA

-200 EYVPVISSDEQ
+200 EYVPVISSDER

-221 SKGGFEDIFIAE
+221 SKGGFEDIFISE
-233 KSANGEWKTPN
+233 KSANGEWKNPE

-259 ALSPDGQILF
+259 AISPDGQALF
-269 IYKDSK
+269 IYKDTK
-275 DKKGEIYYSNLEGND
+275 DKKGEVYYSKLSGNN

-298 GEVNTSHWEGSVSL
+298 GEVNTNHWEGSASL

-391 QLQPDGTWLPP
+391 QLQLDGRWLPP

-417 YVLSADGKTGYFS
+417 YVLSADGETGYFS

-443 SVMPGLVG
+443 SVVPGLVG
-451 FVPTIAVVKGI
+451 FKPAIAVVKGTV
-462 ITLNNEPAEAEII
+462 TLNNQPTEAEII
-475 VNIQNTD
+475 VTIQSSEE
-482 ITHSKLKS
+482 THSKLGS

-499 NLSKGEIY
+499 NLPKGEIY
-507 ELIYKLKDVD
+507 EIVYKLKDAHL
-517 FLKLKGDSFVMEL
+517 LKLKGDSVIMEL
-530 LVIEN
+530 IAIEN
-535 TDDFIEINK
+535 SDEFSETNK
-544 NIAFYTTDFESEK
+544 DVAFYTVDFESDVIVE
-557 LIEEEVEE
+557 EE

-622 DFNTLN
+622 DFTTLN

>member
-1 MYFCFI
+1 MKK
-7 IKQLYKNFHPIKL
+7 IKSLFL
-20 VKKVKFIFIFLML
+20 FLML
-33 AAFCNIGYAQNKTIA
+33 TCIYSIGYTQNKAIA
-48 LNVKNFDKADK
+48 LNVKTFDKADK
-59 ADIDKAE
+59 ANLDKAE
-66 DFYLQ
+66 DFFLQ
-71 EHYPLALPIY
+71 EYYTLALPIY
-81 EELIEKYPN
+81 EGLIEKYPN

-101 YLKKQDEYDKAVQYL
+101 YLKKQDAYDKAVLYL

-127 DIKYFLGI
+127 AIKYFLGI

-144 EAIKVF
+144 DAIKVF

-157 IDKSQQQITARLIEN
+157 IDDEQQQITKRLIEN
-172 CMNAKA
+172 CMNAKM
-178 LVAIPTEATITNLGA
+178 LVATPAEVTITNIGA

-211 TMLFTYVGKR
+211 TMLFTYVGKK
-221 SKGGFEDIFIAE
+221 SKGGFEDIFISE
-233 KSANGEWKTPN
+233 KSANGQWKNPE
-244 PLGDNINGYNHDACI
+244 PLGNNINGYNHDACI
-259 ALSPDGQILF
+259 ALSPDGQTLF

-275 DKKGEIYYSNLEGND
+275 EKKGEIYYSKLSGNS

-298 GEVNTSHWEGSVSL
+298 GEVNTNHWEGSASL

-391 QLQPDGTWLPP
+391 QLQLNGTWLPP

-451 FVPTIAVVKGI
+451 FIPTIAVVKGT
-462 ITLNNEPAEAEII
+462 ITLNNQPAEAEII
-475 VNIQNTD
+475 VTIQSSEE
-482 ITHSKLKS
+482 THSKLGS

-499 NLSKGEIY
+499 NLPKGDIY
-507 ELIYKLKDVD
+507 EVIYKLKDAHL
-517 FLKLKGDSFVMEL
+517 LKLKGDSIVMEL
-530 LVIEN
+530 IAIEN
-535 TDDFIEINK
+535 TDDFVEINK
-544 NIAFYTTDFESEK
+544 NIAFYTVDFESD
-557 LIEEEVEE
+557 IIVEE
-565 ENIEEIYGDKSME
+565 ENIEEVYGDKSMD
-578 GLVFKVQIAAY
+578 GLIFKVQIAAY

-622 DFNTLN
+622 DFTTLN
-628 LANEHRDK
+628 LANEHKDK
-636 VVARGQDDAFVTAIY
+636 VVAKGQDDAFVTAIY

>member
-1 MYFCFI
+1 
-7 IKQLYKNFHPIKL
+7 
-20 VKKVKFIFIFLML
+20 ML
-33 AAFCNIGYAQNKTIA
+33 TCIYSIGYTQNKAIA
-48 LNVKNFDKADK
+48 LNVKTFDKADK
-59 ADIDKAE
+59 ANLDKAE
-66 DFYLQ
+66 DFFLQ
-71 EHYPLALPIY
+71 EYYTLALPIY
-81 EELIEKYPN
+81 EGLIEKYPN

-101 YLKKQDEYDKAVQYL
+101 YLKKQDAYDKAVLYL

-144 EAIKVF
+144 DAIKVF

-157 IDKSQQQITARLIEN
+157 IDDEQQQITKRLIEN
-172 CMNAKA
+172 CMNAKM
-178 LVAIPTEATITNLGA
+178 LVATPAEVTITNIGA

-211 TMLFTYVGKR
+211 TMLFTYVGKK
-221 SKGGFEDIFIAE
+221 SKGGFEDIFISE
-233 KSANGEWKTPN
+233 KSANGQWKNPE
-244 PLGDNINGYNHDACI
+244 PLGNNINGYNHDACI
-259 ALSPDGQILF
+259 ALSPDGQTLF

-275 DKKGEIYYSNLEGND
+275 EKKGEIYYSKLSGNS

-298 GEVNTSHWEGSVSL
+298 GEVNTNHWEGSASL

-391 QLQPDGTWLPP
+391 QLQLNGTWLPP

-451 FVPTIAVVKGI
+451 FIPTIAVVKGT
-462 ITLNNEPAEAEII
+462 ITLNNQPAEAEII
-475 VNIQNTD
+475 VTIQSSEE
-482 ITHSKLKS
+482 THSKLGS

-499 NLSKGEIY
+499 NLPKGDIY
-507 ELIYKLKDVD
+507 EVIYKLKDAHL
-517 FLKLKGDSFVMEL
+517 LKLKGDSIVMEL
-530 LVIEN
+530 IAIEN
-535 TDDFIEINK
+535 TDDFVEINK
-544 NIAFYTTDFESEK
+544 NIAFYTVDFESD
-557 LIEEEVEE
+557 IIAEE
-565 ENIEEIYGDKSME
+565 ENIEEVYGDKSMD
-578 GLVFKVQIAAY
+578 GLIFKVQIAAY

-602 LGEVEKN
+602 LGEVEKS

-622 DFNTLN
+622 NFNTLN

>member
-1 MYFCFI
+1 
-7 IKQLYKNFHPIKL
+7 
-20 VKKVKFIFIFLML
+20 VKKIKSLFLFLML
-33 AAFCNIGYAQNKTIA
+33 TCIYSIGYTQNKAIA
-48 LNVKNFDKADK
+48 LNVKTFDKADK
-59 ADIDKAE
+59 ANLDKAE
-66 DFYLQ
+66 DFFLQ
-71 EHYPLALPIY
+71 EYYTLALPIY
-81 EELIEKYPN
+81 EGLIEKYPN

-101 YLKKQDEYDKAVQYL
+101 YLKKQDAYDKAVLYL

-144 EAIKVF
+144 DAIKVF

-157 IDKSQQQITARLIEN
+157 IDDEQQQITKRLIEN
-172 CMNAKA
+172 CMNAKM
-178 LVAIPTEATITNLGA
+178 LVATPAEVTITNIGA

-211 TMLFTYVGKR
+211 TMLFTYVGKK
-221 SKGGFEDIFIAE
+221 SKGGFEDIFISE
-233 KSANGEWKTPN
+233 KSANGQWKNPE
-244 PLGDNINGYNHDACI
+244 PLGNNINGYNHDACI
-259 ALSPDGQILF
+259 ALSPDGQTLF

-275 DKKGEIYYSNLEGND
+275 EKKGEIYYSKLSGNS

-298 GEVNTSHWEGSVSL
+298 GEVNTNHWEGSASL

-391 QLQPDGTWLPP
+391 QLQLNGTWLPP

-451 FVPTIAVVKGI
+451 FIPTIAVVKGT
-462 ITLNNEPAEAEII
+462 ITLNNQPAEAEII
-475 VNIQNTD
+475 VTIQSSEE
-482 ITHSKLKS
+482 THSKLGS

-499 NLSKGEIY
+499 NLPKGDIY
-507 ELIYKLKDVD
+507 EVIYKLKDAHL
-517 FLKLKGDSFVMEL
+517 LKLKGDSIVMEL
-530 LVIEN
+530 IAIEN
-535 TDDFIEINK
+535 TDDFVEINK
-544 NIAFYTTDFESEK
+544 NIAFYTVDFESD
-557 LIEEEVEE
+557 IIAEE
-565 ENIEEIYGDKSME
+565 ENIEEVYGDKSMD
-578 GLVFKVQIAAY
+578 GLIFKVQIAAY

-602 LGEVEKN
+602 LGEVEKS

-622 DFNTLN
+622 NFNTLN

>member
-1 MYFCFI
+1 
-7 IKQLYKNFHPIKL
+7 
-20 VKKVKFIFIFLML
+20 ML
-33 AAFCNIGYAQNKTIA
+33 TCIYSIGYTQNKAIA
-48 LNVKNFDKADK
+48 LNVKTFDKADK
-59 ADIDKAE
+59 ANLDKAE
-66 DFYLQ
+66 DFFLQ
-71 EHYPLALPIY
+71 EYYTLALPIY
-81 EELIEKYPN
+81 EDLIEKYPN

-101 YLKKQDEYDKAVQYL
+101 YLKKQDAYDKAVLYL

-157 IDKSQQQITARLIEN
+157 IDDEQQQITKRLIEN
-172 CMNAKA
+172 CMNAKV
-178 LVAIPTEATITNLGA
+178 LVATPAEVTITNIGA

-221 SKGGFEDIFIAE
+221 SKGGFEDIFISE
-233 KSANGEWKTPN
+233 KSANGQWKNPE

-259 ALSPDGQILF
+259 AISPDGQTLF

-275 DKKGEIYYSNLEGND
+275 EKKGEIYYSKLSGNS

-298 GEVNTSHWEGSVSL
+298 GEVNTNHWEGSASL

-324 KPAGFGGRDIYKA
+324 KPAGLGGRDIYKA

-391 QLQPDGTWLPP
+391 QLQLNGTWLPP

-451 FVPTIAVVKGI
+451 FIPTIAVVKGS
-462 ITLNNEPAEAEII
+462 ITLNNQPAEAEII
-475 VNIQNTD
+475 VTIQSSEE
-482 ITHSKLKS
+482 THSKLGS

-499 NLSKGEIY
+499 NLPKGDIY
-507 ELIYKLKDVD
+507 EVVYKLKDAHL
-517 FLKLKGDSFVMEL
+517 LKLKGDSIVIEL
-530 LVIEN
+530 IAIEN

-544 NIAFYTTDFESEK
+544 NIAFYTVDFESD
-557 LIEEEVEE
+557 IIVEE
-565 ENIEEIYGDKSME
+565 ENIEEVYGDKSMD
-578 GLVFKVQIAAY
+578 GLIFKVQIAAY

-602 LGEVEKN
+602 LGEVEKS

-622 DFNTLN
+622 NFTTLN

>member
-1 MYFCFI
+1 
-7 IKQLYKNFHPIKL
+7 
-20 VKKVKFIFIFLML
+20 ML
-33 AAFCNIGYAQNKTIA
+33 TCIYSIGYTQNKAIA
-48 LNVKNFDKADK
+48 LNVKTFDKADK
-59 ADIDKAE
+59 ANLDKAE
-66 DFYLQ
+66 DFFLQ
-71 EHYPLALPIY
+71 EYYTLALPIY
-81 EELIEKYPN
+81 EDLIEKYPN

-101 YLKKQDEYDKAVQYL
+101 YLKKQDAYDKAVLYL

-157 IDKSQQQITARLIEN
+157 IDDEQQQITKRLIEN
-172 CMNAKA
+172 CMNAKV
-178 LVAIPTEATITNLGA
+178 LVATPAEVTITNIGA

-221 SKGGFEDIFIAE
+221 SKGGFEDIFISE
-233 KSANGEWKTPN
+233 KSANGQWKNPE

-259 ALSPDGQILF
+259 AISPDGQTLF

-275 DKKGEIYYSNLEGND
+275 EKKGEIYYSKLSGNS

-298 GEVNTSHWEGSVSL
+298 GEVNTNHWEGSASL

-324 KPAGFGGRDIYKA
+324 KPAGLGGRDIYKA

-391 QLQPDGTWLPP
+391 QLQLNGTWLPP

-451 FVPTIAVVKGI
+451 FIPTIAVVKGS
-462 ITLNNEPAEAEII
+462 ITLNNQPAEAEII
-475 VNIQNTD
+475 VTIQSSEE
-482 ITHSKLKS
+482 THSKLGS

-499 NLSKGEIY
+499 NLPKGDIY
-507 ELIYKLKDVD
+507 EVVYKLKDAHL
-517 FLKLKGDSFVMEL
+517 LKLKGDSIVIEL
-530 LVIEN
+530 IAIEN

-544 NIAFYTTDFESEK
+544 NIAFYTVDFESD
-557 LIEEEVEE
+557 ITVEE
-565 ENIEEIYGDKSME
+565 ENIEEVYGDKSMD
-578 GLVFKVQIAAY
+578 GLIFKVQIAAY

-602 LGEVEKN
+602 LGEVEKS

-622 DFNTLN
+622 NFTTLN

>member
-1 MYFCFI
+1 
-7 IKQLYKNFHPIKL
+7 
-20 VKKVKFIFIFLML
+20 ML
-33 AAFCNIGYAQNKTIA
+33 TCIYSIGYTQNKAIE
-48 LNVKNFDKADK
+48 LNVKTFDKADK
-59 ADIDKAE
+59 TDLDKAE

-71 EHYPLALPIY
+71 QYYTLALPIY

-101 YLKKQDEYDKAVQYL
+101 YLKKQDAYDKAVLYL
-116 KPIAESDPDAA
+116 KPIAESNPDAA

-144 EAIKVF
+144 EAIKVL

-157 IDKSQQQITARLIEN
+157 IDDEQQQVTKRLIEN
-172 CMNAKA
+172 CMNAKM
-178 LVAIPTEATITNLGA
+178 LVANPAEVTITNIGA

-221 SKGGFEDIFIAE
+221 SKGGFEDIFIAK
-233 KSANGEWKTPN
+233 KSANGEWKNPD

-259 ALSPDGQILF
+259 ALSPDGQTLF
-269 IYKDSK
+269 IYKDTK
-275 DKKGEIYYSNLEGND
+275 DKKGEIYYSKLSGNN

-298 GEVNTSHWEGSVSL
+298 GEVNTNHWEGSASL

-324 KPAGFGGRDIYKA
+324 KPAGLGGRDIYKA

-351 GPTINTPYNDDAPF
+351 GSTINTPYNDDAPF

-417 YVLSADGKTGYFS
+417 YVLSANGERGYFS

-451 FVPTIAVVKGI
+451 FVPAIAVVKGTV
-462 ITLNNEPAEAEII
+462 TLNNQPTEAEII
-475 VNIQNTD
+475 VTIQSSEE
-482 ITHSKLKS
+482 THSKLGS

-499 NLSKGEIY
+499 NLPKGEIY
-507 ELIYKLKDVD
+507 EIVYKLKNAHL
-517 FLKLKGDSFVMEL
+517 LKLKGDSVVMEL
-530 LVIEN
+530 IAIEN
-535 TDDFIEINK
+535 SDEFSEINK
-544 NIAFYTTDFESEK
+544 DVAFYTVDFKSDVIVE
-557 LIEEEVEE
+557 EE
-565 ENIEEIYGDKSME
+565 ENIEETYGDKSSE
-578 GLVFKVQIAAY
+578 GLIFKVQIAAY

-622 DFNTLN
+622 DFTTLN

-636 VVARGQDDAFVTAIY
+636 VVAKGQDDAFVTAIY

-666 LKE
+666 LKEE

>member
-1 MYFCFI
+1 
-7 IKQLYKNFHPIKL
+7 
-20 VKKVKFIFIFLML
+20 ML
-33 AAFCNIGYAQNKTIA
+33 TCIYSIGYTQNKAIA
-48 LNVKNFDKADK
+48 LNVKTFDKADK
-59 ADIDKAE
+59 ANLDKAE
-66 DFYLQ
+66 DFFLQ
-71 EHYPLALPIY
+71 EYYTLALPIY
-81 EELIEKYPN
+81 EDLIEKYPN

-101 YLKKQDEYDKAVQYL
+101 YLKKQDAYDKAVLYL

-144 EAIKVF
+144 DAIKVF

-157 IDKSQQQITARLIEN
+157 IDDEQQQITKRLIEN
-172 CMNAKA
+172 CMNAKM
-178 LVAIPTEATITNLGA
+178 LVATPAEVTITNIGA

-211 TMLFTYVGKR
+211 TMLFTYVGKK
-221 SKGGFEDIFIAE
+221 SKGGFEDIFISE
-233 KSANGEWKTPN
+233 KSANGQWKNPE

-259 ALSPDGQILF
+259 ALSPDGQTLF

-275 DKKGEIYYSNLEGND
+275 EKKGEIYYSKLSGNS

-298 GEVNTSHWEGSVSL
+298 GEVNTNHWEGSASL

-337 TLINDSIWGNIENL
+337 TLINDSIWGNIKNL

-391 QLQPDGTWLPP
+391 QLQLNGTWLPP

-451 FVPTIAVVKGI
+451 FIPTIAVVKGT
-462 ITLNNEPAEAEII
+462 ITLNNQPAEAEII
-475 VNIQNTD
+475 VTIQSSEE
-482 ITHSKLKS
+482 THSKLGS

-499 NLSKGEIY
+499 NLPKGDIY
-507 ELIYKLKDVD
+507 EVIYKLKDAHL
-517 FLKLKGDSFVMEL
+517 LKLKGDSIVMEL
-530 LVIEN
+530 IAIEN
-535 TDDFIEINK
+535 TDDFVEINK
-544 NIAFYTTDFESEK
+544 NIAFYTVDFESD
-557 LIEEEVEE
+557 IIAEE
-565 ENIEEIYGDKSME
+565 ENIEEVYGDKSMD
-578 GLVFKVQIAAY
+578 GLIFKVQIAAY

-602 LGEVEKN
+602 LGEVEKS

-622 DFNTLN
+622 NFNTLN

>member
-1 MYFCFI
+1 MKK
-7 IKQLYKNFHPIKL
+7 IKSLFL
-20 VKKVKFIFIFLML
+20 FLML
-33 AAFCNIGYAQNKTIA
+33 TCIYSIGYTQNKAIA
-48 LNVKNFDKADK
+48 LNVKTFDKADK
-59 ADIDKAE
+59 ANLDKAE
-66 DFYLQ
+66 DFFLQ
-71 EHYPLALPIY
+71 EYYTLALPIY
-81 EELIEKYPN
+81 EDLIEKYPN

-101 YLKKQDEYDKAVQYL
+101 YLKKQDAYDKAVLYL

-144 EAIKVF
+144 DAIKVF

-157 IDKSQQQITARLIEN
+157 IDDEQQQITKRLIEN
-172 CMNAKA
+172 CMNAKM
-178 LVAIPTEATITNLGA
+178 LVATPAEVTITNIGA

-211 TMLFTYVGKR
+211 TMLFTYVGKK
-221 SKGGFEDIFIAE
+221 SKGGFEDIFISE
-233 KSANGEWKTPN
+233 KSANGQWKNPE

-259 ALSPDGQILF
+259 ALSPDGQTLF

-275 DKKGEIYYSNLEGND
+275 EKKGEIYYSKLSGNS

-298 GEVNTSHWEGSVSL
+298 GEVNTNHWEGSASL

-391 QLQPDGTWLPP
+391 QLQLNGTWLPP

-451 FVPTIAVVKGI
+451 FIPTIAVVKGT
-462 ITLNNEPAEAEII
+462 ITLNNQPAEAEII
-475 VNIQNTD
+475 VTIQSSEE
-482 ITHSKLKS
+482 THSKLGS

-499 NLSKGEIY
+499 NLPKGDIY
-507 ELIYKLKDVD
+507 EVIYKLKDAHL
-517 FLKLKGDSFVMEL
+517 LKLKGDSIVMEL
-530 LVIEN
+530 IAIEN
-535 TDDFIEINK
+535 TDDFVEINK
-544 NIAFYTTDFESEK
+544 NIAFYTVDFESD
-557 LIEEEVEE
+557 IIVEE
-565 ENIEEIYGDKSME
+565 ENIEEVYGDKSMD
-578 GLVFKVQIAAY
+578 GLIFKVQIAAY

-602 LGEVEKN
+602 LGEVEKS

-622 DFNTLN
+622 DFTTLN